1 MWVFKHLHHLISSS
15 QNRRYSE
22 DPLPPALHYA
32 TYGKWQEILQSVTAW
47 LRADG
52 MMLIHV
58 TTVPVSGPEK
68 TGGTGPASS
77 VLQHPLNLSVSNK
90 TLELDQFIVLTRVVH
105 VAEALT

>member
-32 TYGKWQEILQSVTAW
+32 TYGKWQEILQSVTVW

-52 MMLIHV
+52 MMPGC
-58 TTVPVSGPEK
+58 VPQLFAMATLGKKRVIKAEDAGHSGPMSKSDNAENALF
-68 TGGTGPASS
+68 T
-77 VLQHPLNLSVSNK
+77 
-90 TLELDQFIVLTRVVH
+90 H
-105 VAEALT
+105 VPKG